1 MAIGNRIKLFRNMRN
16 LTQKELGAKVGF
28 PFNATDVR
36 IAQYESE
43 KRVPKDDM
51 VNKLASIL
59 DVSPAAIR
67 VPEIDTYIGVM
78 HTLFALEDTFGIKV
92 NKIDGELCI
101 SLDKTNSSY
110 LSMFE
115 MLNSWQ
121 MEYEKLQNGEITK
134 EEYDHW
140 RYNYPKVEAE
150 RFKQDID
157 KLRKAKKQ
165 QSE

>member
-43 KRVPKDDM
+43 KRIPKDDI

-59 DVSPAAIR
+59 DVSPAAIK

-101 SLDKTNSSY
+101 SLDKTNSAY

-121 MEYEKLQNGEITK
+121 MEYEKFQNGKITK
-134 EEYDHW
+134 EEYDYW

-150 RFKQDID
+150 RFK
-157 KLRKAKKQ
+157 
-165 QSE
+165 

>member
-43 KRVPKDDM
+43 KRIPKDDM

-59 DVSPAAIR
+59 DVSPAAIK

-78 HTLFALEDTFGIKV
+78 HTLFTLEDTFGLKV

-101 SLDKTNSSY
+101 SLDKTNSAY

-121 MEYEKLQNGEITK
+121 MEYEKFQNGEITK
-134 EEYDHW
+134 EEYDYW

>member
-43 KRVPKDDM
+43 KRIPKDDM

-59 DVSPAAIR
+59 DVSPAAIK

-78 HTLFALEDTFGIKV
+78 HTLFTLEDTFGIKV

-101 SLDKTNSSY
+101 SLDKTNSAY
-110 LSMFE
+110 LSILE

-121 MEYEKLQNGEITK
+121 MEYEKFQNGEITK
-134 EEYDHW
+134 EEYDYW

>member
-43 KRVPKDDM
+43 KRIPKDDM

-59 DVSPAAIR
+59 DVSTAAIK

-78 HTLFALEDTFGIKV
+78 HTLFTLEDTFGIKV

-101 SLDKTNSSY
+101 SLDKTNSAY

-121 MEYEKLQNGEITK
+121 MEYEKFQNGEITK
-134 EEYDHW
+134 EEYDYW

-165 QSE
+165 QSK

>member
-43 KRVPKDDM
+43 KRIPKDDM
-51 VNKLASIL
+51 VNKLASTL
-59 DVSPAAIR
+59 DVSPAAIK
-67 VPEIDTYIGVM
+67 VPDIDTDIGLM
-78 HTLFALEDTFGIKV
+78 HTLFALEDTRPFRIS
-92 NKIDGELCI
+92 KIDDTICI
-101 SLDKTNSSY
+101 SLDKHDSSY
-110 LSMFE
+110 ISMLDMLS
-115 MLNSWQ
+115 LWYD
-121 MEYEKLQNGEITK
+121 EYEKLQNGEISK
-134 EEYDHW
+134 EEYDQW
-140 RYNYPKVEAE
+140 RYTYPKMQVE

>member
-43 KRVPKDDM
+43 KRIPKDDM

-59 DVSPAAIR
+59 DVSPAAIK

-101 SLDKTNSSY
+101 SLDKTNSAY

-121 MEYEKLQNGEITK
+121 MEYEKFQNGEITK
-134 EEYDHW
+134 EEYDYW

>member
-43 KRVPKDDM
+43 KRIPKDDM
-51 VNKLASIL
+51 VNKLASTL
-59 DVSPAAIR
+59 DVSPAAIK
-67 VPEIDTYIGVM
+67 VPDIDTYIGVM
-78 HTLFALEDTFGIKV
+78 HTLFTLEDTFGIKV

-101 SLDKTNSSY
+101 SLDKTNSAY

-121 MEYEKLQNGEITK
+121 MEYEKFQNGEITK
-134 EEYDHW
+134 EEYDYW

>member
-59 DVSPAAIR
+59 DVSPAAIK
-67 VPEIDTYIGVM
+67 VPEIDTYVGVM

-101 SLDKTNSSY
+101 SLDKTNSAY

-121 MEYEKLQNGEITK
+121 MEYEKFQNGEITK
-134 EEYDHW
+134 EEYDYW

-165 QSE
+165 QAE

>member
-43 KRVPKDDM
+43 KRIPKDDM

-59 DVSPAAIR
+59 DVSPAAIK
-67 VPEIDTYIGVM
+67 VPDIDTDIGLM
-78 HTLFALEDTFGIKV
+78 HTLFTLEDTRPFRIS
-92 NKIDGELCI
+92 KIDDTICI
-101 SLDKTNSSY
+101 SLDKRDRSY
-110 LSMFE
+110 ISMFN
-115 MLNSWQ
+115 MLSLWYD
-121 MEYEKLQNGEITK
+121 EYEKLQNGEITK
-134 EEYDHW
+134 EEYDQW
-140 RYNYPKVEAE
+140 RYTYPKMEVEH
-150 RFKQDID
+150 FKQDID

>member
-59 DVSPAAIR
+59 DVSPAAIK

-78 HTLFALEDTFGIKV
+78 HTLFTLEDTFGIKV

-101 SLDKTNSSY
+101 SLDKTNSAY

-121 MEYEKLQNGEITK
+121 MEYEKFQNGEITK
-134 EEYDHW
+134 EEYDYW

>member
-43 KRVPKDDM
+43 KRIPKDDM

-59 DVSPAAIR
+59 NVSPAAIK
-67 VPEIDTYIGVM
+67 VPEIDTYVGVM

-92 NKIDGELCI
+92 NKIGGELCI
-101 SLDKTNSSY
+101 SLDKTNSAY

-121 MEYEKLQNGEITK
+121 MEYEKFQNGEITK
-134 EEYDHW
+134 KEYDYW

>member
-43 KRVPKDDM
+43 KRIPKDDM

-59 DVSPAAIR
+59 DVSPAAIK

-78 HTLFALEDTFGIKV
+78 HTLFTLEDTFGIKV

-101 SLDKTNSSY
+101 SLDKTNSAY

-121 MEYEKLQNGEITK
+121 MEYEKFQNGEITK
-134 EEYDHW
+134 EEYDYW